1 MSNSFNDLPEGQAQ
15 GPYSSQPGAFRFDR
29 AAAADAGAEG
39 VGRADD
45 ETGQFAASNQGWED
59 PSFQATSPLFESF
72 GAAPKP
78 EGPKGS
84 SKPKGAKTIG
94 ALGIATLML
103 CSAAI
108 GGGVGAWV
116 VHSSSSGTATATENA
131 LDKPA
136 ETRQVTASEGSV
148 EAVAQKVLP
157 SVVSITTITR
167 QSMASGSGSILSSD
181 GLVLTNN
188 HVVAGA
194 DQGGQLSVLLSDG
207 STHPA
212 TLVAGDAATDIA
224 VIKIEDV
231 SGLLPISLGNSA
243 DVQVGQEVVA
253 VGSPLGLTSTVT
265 QGIVSAKN
273 RPVTA
278 AGENGQASV
287 IDAIQTDAAINPG
300 NSGGA
305 LVDMEGNLIGVP
317 SVIASTSGADDSSTA
332 GSIGL
337 GFAIPIDQARRIAE
351 DLIQTGKAQMPVIGA
366 QIDTRQIA
374 RGALVREVTPGG
386 PADKA
391 GLKRGDLITK
401 LDDRTLDNGVA
412 LIAAVR
418 SHAVGDSVTLTVTN
432 QQGGDEH
439 TVDVTLAEASN

>member
-1 MSNSFNDLPEGQAQ
+1 MSNSFNDSSRGDERGH
-15 GPYSSQPGAFRFDR
+15 YSSQSHNFSENRAMGDAGETSQFSVNERGWENSHYNTISSQPNGAYGGGSEWDVP
-29 AAAADAGAEG
+29 ANQQKTKGAQGAKGMGALADAA
-39 VGRADD
+39 
-45 ETGQFAASNQGWED
+45 
-59 PSFQATSPLFESF
+59 
-72 GAAPKP
+72 
-78 EGPKGS
+78 
-84 SKPKGAKTIG
+84 
-94 ALGIATLML
+94 LML
-103 CSAAI
+103 CSAGI

-116 VHSSSSGTATATENA
+116 VHNSQSSVPADNA

-136 ETRQVTASEGSV
+136 ETRQVAAAEGSV
-148 EAVAQKVLP
+148 EKVAQKVLP
-157 SVVSITTITR
+157 SVVSITTASERGT
-167 QSMASGSGSILSSD
+167 ASGSGSILSSD

-194 DQGGQLSVLLSDG
+194 GPDAQMEVLLADG
-207 STHPA
+207 TTHPA

-224 VIKIEDV
+224 VIRIEGV
-231 SGLLPISLGNSA
+231 NGLRPISLGNSSQ
-243 DVQVGQEVVA
+243 VQVGQEVVA

-278 AGENGQASV
+278 AGEDGQSSV

-317 SVIASTSGADDSSTA
+317 SVIASNSAGSEQA

-337 GFAIPIDQARRIAE
+337 GFAIPVNQARRIAE
-351 DLIQTGKAQMPVIGA
+351 DLIDSGKARMPVIGA
-366 QIDTRQIA
+366 QIDSRPIA

-391 GLKRGDLITK
+391 GLKDGDLITK
-401 LDDRTLDNGVA
+401 VDDRTLDNGVA
-412 LIAAVR
+412 LIAAIR
-418 SHAVGDSVTLTVTN
+418 SHRIGDSVTLTVTDER
-432 QQGGDEH
+432 GGNER
-439 TVDVTLAEASN
+439 TVDVTLAEAQD

>member
-1 MSNSFNDLPEGQAQ
+1 MSNSFNDSSRGDELGH
-15 GPYSSQPGAFRFDR
+15 YSSQSHNFSENR
-29 AAAADAGAEG
+29 AMGDAG
-39 VGRADD
+39 
-45 ETGQFAASNQGWED
+45 ETNQFSVNERGWENSHYNTI
-59 PSFQATSPLFESF
+59 PSQPN
-72 GAAPKP
+72 GAY
-78 EGPKGS
+78 GGGS
-84 SKPKGAKTIG
+84 EWDVAANQQKTKGAQGAKGMG
-94 ALGIATLML
+94 ALAVAALML
-103 CSAAI
+103 CSAGI

-116 VHSSSSGTATATENA
+116 VHNSQSSAPADNA

-136 ETRQVTASEGSV
+136 ETRQVAAAEGSV
-148 EAVAQKVLP
+148 EKVAQKVLP
-157 SVVSITTITR
+157 SVVSITTASERGT
-167 QSMASGSGSILSSD
+167 ASGSGSILSSD

-194 DQGGQLSVLLSDG
+194 GPDAHMEVLLSDG
-207 STHPA
+207 TTHPA

-224 VIKIEDV
+224 VIRIEGV
-231 SGLLPISLGNSA
+231 NGLRPISLGNSSQ
-243 DVQVGQEVVA
+243 VQVGQEVVA

-278 AGENGQASV
+278 AGEDGQSSV

-317 SVIASTSGADDSSTA
+317 SVIASNSEASEQA

-337 GFAIPIDQARRIAE
+337 GFAIPVNQARRIAE
-351 DLIQTGKAQMPVIGA
+351 DLIDSGKARMPVIGA
-366 QIDTRQIA
+366 QIDSRPIA

-391 GLKRGDLITK
+391 GLKDGDLITK
-401 LDDRTLDNGVA
+401 VDDRTLDNGVA
-412 LIAAVR
+412 LIAAIR
-418 SHAVGDSVTLTVTN
+418 SHRIGDSVTLTVTDER
-432 QQGGDEH
+432 GGNER
-439 TVDVTLAEASN
+439 TVDVTLAEAQD

>member
-1 MSNSFNDLPEGQAQ
+1 MSNSFNDSSRGDERGH
-15 GPYSSQPGAFRFDR
+15 YSSQSHNFSENR
-29 AAAADAGAEG
+29 AMGDAG
-39 VGRADD
+39 
-45 ETGQFAASNQGWED
+45 ETSQFSVNERGWENSHYNTISSQ
-59 PSFQATSPLFESF
+59 PN
-72 GAAPKP
+72 GAY
-78 EGPKGS
+78 GGGS
-84 SKPKGAKTIG
+84 EWDVPANQQKTKGAQGAKGMG
-94 ALGIATLML
+94 ALAVAALML
-103 CSAAI
+103 CSAGI

-116 VHSSSSGTATATENA
+116 VHNSQSSVPADNA

-136 ETRQVTASEGSV
+136 ETRQVAAAEGSV
-148 EAVAQKVLP
+148 EKVAQKVLP
-157 SVVSITTITR
+157 SVVSITTASERGT
-167 QSMASGSGSILSSD
+167 ASGSGSILSSD

-194 DQGGQLSVLLSDG
+194 GPDAQMEVLLADG
-207 STHPA
+207 TTHPA

-224 VIKIEDV
+224 VIRIEGV
-231 SGLLPISLGNSA
+231 NGLRPISLGNSSQ
-243 DVQVGQEVVA
+243 VQVGQEVVA

-278 AGENGQASV
+278 AGEDGQSSV

-317 SVIASTSGADDSSTA
+317 SVIASNSAGSEQA

-337 GFAIPIDQARRIAE
+337 GFAIPVNQARRIAE
-351 DLIQTGKAQMPVIGA
+351 DLIDSGKARMPVIGA
-366 QIDTRQIA
+366 QIDSRPIA

-391 GLKRGDLITK
+391 GLKDGDLITK
-401 LDDRTLDNGVA
+401 VDDRTLDNGVA
-412 LIAAVR
+412 LIAAIR
-418 SHAVGDSVTLTVTN
+418 SHRIGDSVTLTVTDER
-432 QQGGDEH
+432 GGNER
-439 TVDVTLAEASN
+439 TVDVTLAEAQD